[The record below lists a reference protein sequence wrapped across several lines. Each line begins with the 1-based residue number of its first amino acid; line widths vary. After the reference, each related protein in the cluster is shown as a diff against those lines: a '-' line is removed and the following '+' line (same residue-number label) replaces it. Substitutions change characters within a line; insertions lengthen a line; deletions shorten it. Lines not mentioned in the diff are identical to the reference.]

1 MYNDKYQCKNITA
14 EKNLLG
20 KRPFKS
26 KYKRGDA
33 VFRING
39 YYVIIPQFLY
49 NIFLLGGSLASLAA
63 LGMLVKGIV
72 QKKKKTYF
80 IRWILILSISSLLF
94 WLTYTGKLCG
104 HMMVGG

>member
-1 MYNDKYQCKNITA
+1 MQKYYCRKEST
-14 EKNLLG
+14 G
-20 KRPFKS
+20 KETVQNQIQ
-26 KYKRGDA
+26 RGDA

-49 NIFLLGGSLASLAA
+49 DILLFGGSLASLAA
-63 LGMLVKGIV
+63 LGMLAKGIV

>member
-1 MYNDKYQCKNITA
+1 MQKYYCRKEST
-14 EKNLLG
+14 G
-20 KRPFKS
+20 KEIVQNQIQG
-26 KYKRGDA
+26 GDA

-63 LGMLVKGIV
+63 LGMLVKGTV

>member
-1 MYNDKYQCKNITA
+1 MQKYYCRKEST
-14 EKNLLG
+14 G
-20 KRPFKS
+20 KETVQNQIQ
-26 KYKRGDA
+26 RGDA

-49 NIFLLGGSLASLAA
+49 NIFLLGGSLASLTA

-80 IRWILILSISSLLF
+80 IRWILILSISCLLF

>member
-1 MYNDKYQCKNITA
+1 M
-14 EKNLLG
+14 
-20 KRPFKS
+20 
-26 KYKRGDA
+26 
-33 VFRING
+33 
-39 YYVIIPQFLY
+39 
-49 NIFLLGGSLASLAA
+49 AA

-72 QKKKKTYF
+72 QKKEKIYF

>member
-1 MYNDKYQCKNITA
+1 M
-14 EKNLLG
+14 
-20 KRPFKS
+20 
-26 KYKRGDA
+26 
-33 VFRING
+33 
-39 YYVIIPQFLY
+39 Y

>member
-1 MYNDKYQCKNITA
+1 MQKYYCRKEST
-14 EKNLLG
+14 G
-20 KRPFKS
+20 KETVQIQIQ
-26 KYKRGDA
+26 RGDA

-49 NIFLLGGSLASLAA
+49 NILLFGGSLASLAA

-94 WLTYTGKLCG
+94 WLTYTGKLCS